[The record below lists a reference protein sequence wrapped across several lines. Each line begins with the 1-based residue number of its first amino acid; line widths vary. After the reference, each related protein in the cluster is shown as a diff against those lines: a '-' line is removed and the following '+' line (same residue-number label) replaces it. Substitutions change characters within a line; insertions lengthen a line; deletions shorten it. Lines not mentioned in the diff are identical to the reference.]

1 MLKNNKINLS
11 VSLNNYTSATIFKS
25 INMKITLTLLMAIL
39 LCMPFVDKA
48 QTPTGKAR
56 IAFEKLQ
63 HNFGTFKEELGPQ
76 SISFNFK
83 NEGSVPLILNN
94 VQASCGCTTPE
105 WTREP
110 VAPGA
115 KGMIKVSYDPRN
127 RPGTFN
133 KTIRVSSNADN
144 PDVILTILGEVTPRT
159 PTVEESYPNQIGPLR
174 SKTNHIAF
182 AQMKE
187 NQVKKDS
194 TEVINMSDKPVQ
206 LSFKTPPSHLNA
218 VIRPSKLAPK
228 QKGYIVVTFDAS
240 KIKAYGFVMHRIYLN
255 VDGQDDYKN
264 SIAVSTTLEE
274 DFSKLSAADLAN
286 APMVKYDDESFDF
299 GDIKPGSKVEHTFN
313 LKNAGKK
320 DLIIRDVKSSC
331 GCTAVSPSKNI
342 VAAGESVPLKVSFD
356 SAGKSGRQNKTIT
369 VITNDPKNP
378 TTVLRI
384 ASNILPN

>member
-1 MLKNNKINLS
+1 
-11 VSLNNYTSATIFKS
+11 
-25 INMKITLTLLMAIL
+25 MKITMTLLMAVFVCL
-39 LCMPFVDKA
+39 PFVNQA
-48 QTPTGKAR
+48 QLNTTKSR
-56 IAFEKLQ
+56 IAFEKVQ

-76 SISFNFK
+76 TVAFNFK
-83 NEGSVPLILNN
+83 NEGTVPLILNN

-115 KGMIKVSYDPRN
+115 KGIIKVSYDPKN
-127 RPGTFN
+127 RPGVFN
-133 KTIRVSSNADN
+133 KTIRVSSNAEN
-144 PDVILTILGEVTPRT
+144 ADVVLTILGEVTPRART
-159 PTVEESYPNQIGPLR
+159 IEEDYPNEIGPLR
-174 SKTNHIAF
+174 AKTNHIAF
-182 AQMKE
+182 VQIKE

-194 TEVINMSDKPVQ
+194 TEIINNSDKPVQ
-206 LSFKTPPSHLNA
+206 LSFKTPPSHLTA
-218 VIRPSKLAPK
+218 EIRPAKLAPK

-274 DFSKLSAADLAN
+274 DFSGLSAEDLKN
-286 APMVKYDDESFDF
+286 APVVKYDAESFDF

-313 LKNAGKK
+313 LSNEGKK
-320 DLIIRDVKSSC
+320 ELIIRDVKSSC

-342 VAAGESVPLKVSFD
+342 VASGESVPLKVTFD
-356 SAGKSGRQNKTIT
+356 STGKNGRQSKTIT

-384 ASNILPN
+384 ASNILPQ